1 MGDIDMEDQQGTSDD
16 PATTLSSLRR
26 LRTTPMRDLV
36 RGRVTG
42 RLDLRHLLESSTL
55 SDRLGEFVIDVVRRT
70 RLRRLERIDVA
81 RELIEHFE
89 DGISAGVSEEALVAG
104 FGERRIAAT
113 LIRRGMT
120 RKRTWFDWAVRRTA
134 LVASLFVAGFVAIYL
149 VLAIRHWNEVVRI
162 DVDYVARIREASAG
176 ASPAERGWPDLREAM
191 VELRELAGPTEGH
204 RDHAVSSLVNVAMTE
219 TVPPWNDVVMEP
231 APVIPEDDAPSP
243 EACAEFFDRATPAIT
258 ALRLAASKPI
268 LGFPMGADG
277 TGSEIDRDFLGLTA
291 PASIPPADR
300 TVLDGAVIGLQF
312 PYFGTVRLASRI
324 LSADARRAAERG
336 DGPRFVSDVEAMF
349 GFGRQ
354 VRTPTILIGQ
364 LVGLSI
370 ERLAFM
376 TILDVLAANPEA
388 IDDESLVRLRSI
400 VSGLDE
406 DRLRIRVDHE
416 RYFFLDLAQRFY
428 TDDGDGNGRLKFT
441 SNGAA
446 AAGLALAPGDPGRVG
461 GGGTFDFL
469 LGPLVANA
477 VIDRREATEIWNR
490 NMDRIEAGNRS
501 DPWDFDAS
509 DSGAVYG
516 SSVDVDEDSWLSR
529 LRLFPISMLLPATEN
544 LTNLAAGV
552 RLERDLVR
560 TVIEL
565 EFFRRAQGV
574 WPESI
579 DELEFA
585 GLDPFDG
592 QPLRYRVRDDA
603 PVLYILGPDRIDDGG
618 RWIEGP
624 NGIARTARDGMSGT
638 TRYWG
643 RVPIDPGEGLVG
655 DVPVWIGGAATA
667 ATGGES

>member
-1 MGDIDMEDQQGTSDD
+1 
-16 PATTLSSLRR
+16 
-26 LRTTPMRDLV
+26 
-36 RGRVTG
+36 
-42 RLDLRHLLESSTL
+42 
-55 SDRLGEFVIDVVRRT
+55 
-70 RLRRLERIDVA
+70 
-81 RELIEHFE
+81 
-89 DGISAGVSEEALVAG
+89 
-104 FGERRIAAT
+104 
-113 LIRRGMT
+113 
-120 RKRTWFDWAVRRTA
+120 
-134 LVASLFVAGFVAIYL
+134 
-149 VLAIRHWNEVVRI
+149 
-162 DVDYVARIREASAG
+162 
-176 ASPAERGWPDLREAM
+176 
-191 VELRELAGPTEGH
+191 
-204 RDHAVSSLVNVAMTE
+204 
-219 TVPPWNDVVMEP
+219 
-231 APVIPEDDAPSP
+231 VIPEDDAPSP

-268 LGFPMGADG
+268 LGFPMGTDG

-324 LSADARRAAERG
+324 LSADARRAAEQG